1 HNPSTFLDKRAH
13 PMKILTLMALVT
25 LLAACTTPA
34 ATMQQP
40 PQTTERSE
48 RAHQELDKEMNQ

>member
-1 HNPSTFLDKRAH
+1 
-13 PMKILTLMALVT
+13 MKILTLMALVT